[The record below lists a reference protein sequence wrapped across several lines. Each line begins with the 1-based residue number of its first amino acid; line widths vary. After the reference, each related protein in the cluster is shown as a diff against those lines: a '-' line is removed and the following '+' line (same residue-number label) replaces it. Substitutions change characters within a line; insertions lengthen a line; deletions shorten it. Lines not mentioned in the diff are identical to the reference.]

1 MGKVHRERL
10 MYLLERAKVRVDG
23 LELRVQDQHWIAGSM
38 NEAERK

>member
-23 LELRVQDQHWIAGSM
+23 LELRVQDQHWIVNSR
-38 NEAERK
+38 NEAERR